1 MNKKNGFTYLELV
14 VVILVIAVLSSVT
27 LPSMRGV
34 FIGSKLKTTARELY
48 TMLKYAQGAAIF
60 QRKIIELRIDTAQNK
75 YKLVLD
81 NEGEK
86 KVRERKYSRIESV
99 VQLPREVVF
108 AMVNTPVTT
117 KKKQELKSILFYPD
131 GSSSGGE
138 ITLISKNNRKF
149 SIFIYPS
156 TGFVEL
162 IDESKKSKEQKIS

>member
-1 MNKKNGFTYLELV
+1 MNKKNGFTYLELI

-34 FIGSKLKTTARELY
+34 FTGSKLKTTARELY

-60 QRKIIELRIDTAQNK
+60 QRKIVELRIDTAQNK
-75 YKLVLD
+75 YKLFLGD
-81 NEGEK
+81 EGEK
-86 KVRERKYSRIESV
+86 KIRDKKYSRIESV

-108 AMVNTPVTT
+108 ATVDTFVTT

-131 GSSSGGE
+131 GSSSGGA
-138 ITLISKNNRKF
+138 ITLKGKNNRTF

-162 IDESKKSKEQKIS
+162 IDESKKGKEQKAG